1 MCCKYTNIFV
11 KNWFADLLYATFI
24 FQYDMQEST
33 TFKGKDLLL
42 QHMQKVHYGLAEV
55 IDLVEPTLT
64 GE

>member
-1 MCCKYTNIFV
+1 
-11 KNWFADLLYATFI
+11 
-24 FQYDMQEST
+24 MQEST